1 MVLTSPYVPDVIV
14 VHLGPP
20 GQDAPNVTVSYLDY
34 IKNVASS
41 EIYPTWPEA
50 ALRANIYAQLSFTQ
64 NRLFT
69 EWYRSQGYDFDI
81 TNSTQ
86 YDQSF
91 VYERTIFENISRL
104 VDELFTSYIRQ
115 VGQIAPFPAPYC
127 DGRQTICDGLQQW
140 GTVALAEAGYDSFE
154 ILQYYY
160 GDDIEIVSNTPVM
173 SPTPSYPGTPLE
185 YGDYSNY
192 VLIIQYQLNRIAGNY
207 PSIPKI
213 SPAIG
218 GFDLITLAAVR
229 RFQEIFDLEPTG
241 VVDEATWYRIGY
253 IYSVVKRLAE
263 LETEGMEYTS
273 FTKPLPESIGPG
285 YTGEGVDL
293 VQYFLSVIGL
303 FNPEFPQV
311 QITNVYDAAT
321 ERAVAA
327 LQQNNGL
334 PVTGRVDIVT
344 WNLLYDQFRGITFVV
359 PDLQNAVPIVSY
371 NGVVLSRGSSGE
383 RVELLQRYLNAI
395 AEVYTDVPQV
405 DAIGIFGPQT
415 YNAVF
420 EFQGLFGLVQDGI
433 VGEATWQMLL
443 DVYESTLRRENP
455 DVPQYP
461 GFPLLEGMT
470 D

>member
-1 MVLTSPYVPDVIV
+1 MVLTSPYVPEVIV
-14 VHLGPP
+14 VHLG
-20 GQDAPNVTVSYLDY
+20 APNEPAANVTVSYLDY

-86 YDQSF
+86 YDHSF

-104 VDELFTSYIRQ
+104 VDEIFTSYIRQ

-127 DGRQTICDGLQQW
+127 DGRRTICDGLQQW
-140 GTVALAEAGYDSFE
+140 GTVDLAEAGYSSFQ

-160 GDDIEIVSNTPVM
+160 GNDIEIVTNAPVQ
-173 SPTPSYPGTPLE
+173 SSTPSYPGEPLE

-192 VLIIQYQLNRIAGNY
+192 VLIIQYQLNRIGGNY

-213 SPAIG
+213 DPAVG
-218 GFDLITLAAVR
+218 DFDLITLAAVR
-229 RFQEIFDLEPTG
+229 RFQDIFNMEPTG
-241 VVDEATWYRIGY
+241 IVDEATWYQISY

-273 FTKPLPESIGPG
+273 FTKPLPESIGLG
-285 YTGEGVDL
+285 YTGEGIDL
-293 VQYFLSVIGL
+293 VQYFLSVIGV

-311 QITNVYDAAT
+311 QVTNVYDAAT
-321 ERAVAA
+321 ERAIIE
-327 LQQNNGL
+327 LQTRNGL
-334 PVTGRVDIVT
+334 PVTGEVDIAT
-344 WNLLYDQFRGITFVV
+344 WNLLYDQFRGITFIL
-359 PDLQNAVPIVSY
+359 PELQNTIPIVPY

-383 RVELLQRYLNAI
+383 RVELLQQYLNAI
-395 AEVYTDVPQV
+395 SEVYTDVPSV
-405 DAIGIFGPQT
+405 DVIGIFGPQT
-415 YNAVF
+415 YNSVF
-420 EFQGLFGLVQDGI
+420 EFQGLFALEQDGI
-433 VGEATWQMLL
+433 VGADTWQMLL
-443 DVYESTLRRENP
+443 DVYESTLRRVNP

-461 GFPLLEGMT
+461 GYPLLEGMS

>member
-1 MVLTSPYVPDVIV
+1 MVLTSPYVPEVIV
-14 VHLGPP
+14 VHLG
-20 GQDAPNVTVSYLDY
+20 APDQVAANVTVSYLDY

-86 YDQSF
+86 FDHSF

-104 VDELFTSYIRQ
+104 VDEIFTSYIRQ
-115 VGQIAPFPAPYC
+115 IGQIAPFPAPYC
-127 DGRQTICDGLQQW
+127 DGRQTLCDGLLQW
-140 GTVALAEAGYDSFE
+140 GTVDLAEAGYSSFE

-160 GDDIEIVSNTPVM
+160 GDNIEIVTNAPVM
-173 SPTPSYPGTPLE
+173 SSTPSYPGTPLE

-192 VLIIQYQLNRIAGNY
+192 VLIIQYQLNRISGNY

-213 SPAIG
+213 NPANG
-218 GFDLITLAAVR
+218 DFDLITLAAVR
-229 RFQEIFDLEPTG
+229 RFQNIFNMEPTG
-241 VVDEATWYRIGY
+241 IVDEATWYQISY
-253 IYSVVKRLAE
+253 IYSVVRRLAE

-273 FTKPLPESIGPG
+273 FTKPLPQTIGLG
-285 YTGEGVDL
+285 YTGEGIDL

-303 FNPEFPQV
+303 FNPEFPRV

-321 ERAVAA
+321 ERAVTE

-334 PVTGRVDIVT
+334 PATGEVDVAT
-344 WNLLYDQFRGITFVV
+344 WNLLYDQFRGITFIV
-359 PDLQNAVPIVSY
+359 PELQNALPIVPY
-371 NGVVLSRGSSGE
+371 NGVVLRQGSSGE
-383 RVELLQRYLNAI
+383 RVELLQQYLNAI

-405 DAIGIFGPQT
+405 DVLGIFGPQT
-415 YNAVF
+415 YNAVR
-420 EFQGLFGLVQDGI
+420 EFQGLFALEQDGV
-433 VGEATWQMLL
+433 VGAETWQMLL
-443 DVYESTLRRENP
+443 EVYESTLRRINP

-461 GFPLLEGMT
+461 GFPLLEGMS

>member
-420 EFQGLFGLVQDGI
+420 EFQGLFGLQQDGI

>member
-1 MVLTSPYVPDVIV
+1 M
-14 VHLGPP
+14 
-20 GQDAPNVTVSYLDY
+20 
-34 IKNVASS
+34 
-41 EIYPTWPEA
+41 
-50 ALRANIYAQLSFTQ
+50 
-64 NRLFT
+64 
-69 EWYRSQGYDFDI
+69 
-81 TNSTQ
+81 
-86 YDQSF
+86 
-91 VYERTIFENISRL
+91 
-104 VDELFTSYIRQ
+104 
-115 VGQIAPFPAPYC
+115 
-127 DGRQTICDGLQQW
+127 
-140 GTVALAEAGYDSFE
+140 
-154 ILQYYY
+154 
-160 GDDIEIVSNTPVM
+160 
-173 SPTPSYPGTPLE
+173 
-185 YGDYSNY
+185 
-192 VLIIQYQLNRIAGNY
+192 
-207 PSIPKI
+207 
-213 SPAIG
+213 
-218 GFDLITLAAVR
+218 
-229 RFQEIFDLEPTG
+229 
-241 VVDEATWYRIGY
+241 VDEATWYQISY